1 MTTIN
6 FHGIQFTLTTKTA
19 EKADHYIK
27 ALECAKQSHDYEDW
41 EYVGMMADLLAS
53 DLSYEEWYWL

>member
-1 MTTIN
+1 MTTIS
-6 FHGIQFTLTTKTA
+6 FGGINFTLTAKTA
-19 EKADHYIK
+19 EKATHYIK
-27 ALECAKQSHDYEDW
+27 ALECAKHSHDYEDW